1 MHSYFDEGDHD
12 QVYNELQRILKHAY
26 YIDAAFADIDESP
39 GAHIQNKSD
48 QRRCYQDSPD
58 DL

>member
-26 YIDAAFADIDESP
+26 YIDAALADIDESP
-39 GAHIQNKSD
+39 GAHI
-48 QRRCYQDSPD
+48 
-58 DL
+58 